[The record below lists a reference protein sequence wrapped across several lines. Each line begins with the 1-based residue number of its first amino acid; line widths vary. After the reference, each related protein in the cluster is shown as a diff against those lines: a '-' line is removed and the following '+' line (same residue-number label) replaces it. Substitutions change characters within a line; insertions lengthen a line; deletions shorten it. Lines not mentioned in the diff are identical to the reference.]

1 MSFISNNDSHSKPLV
16 ITRQFND
23 IDAYAEAI
31 KPLNVTSNQL
41 TPGLFVGSINFADFR
56 GLKFTQVN
64 HNQGFRA
71 EGPKSLHDLVFAISL
86 KFGET
91 QVLSHGC
98 PIKKQDIFGF
108 DRERE
113 TDIITTKDAHIVMA
127 SVDLL
132 IFQSLA
138 EQMGYDLGE
147 KFLKQNLIRLHP
159 SSLRHL
165 RVYYQQIAQMLIE
178 EPSLLT
184 QTQMQSLIMEDFLPL
199 LINTLG
205 KSRLQNRHS
214 PKTFQRFSLVKKA
227 EEIAK
232 SCSDRPL
239 TLQQLCDELGTS
251 SSALYY
257 GFQDIFGLSPMA
269 YLKIQRLNG
278 VRRTLRDSYSEITTV
293 MQVAHQWG
301 FWNAGHFSKD
311 YKEMFGELPSE
322 TLRSYAF

>member
-1 MSFISNNDSHSKPLV
+1 MSVISNNDSHPKPLV

-71 EGPKSLHDLVFAISL
+71 EGPKSPRDLTFAISL

-113 TDIITTKDAHIVMA
+113 TDIVTKKDAHIVMA

-165 RVYYQQIAQMLIE
+165 RAYYQQIAQMLIE
-178 EPSLLT
+178 EPSLLM
-184 QTQMQSLIMEDFLPL
+184 QTQMQSLIVEDFLPL

-205 KSRLQNRHS
+205 KSALQNRAQS
-214 PKTFQRFSLVKKA
+214 KNFSAFLPCQ
-227 EEIAK
+227 K
-232 SCSDRPL
+232 S
-239 TLQQLCDELGTS
+239 
-251 SSALYY
+251 
-257 GFQDIFGLSPMA
+257 
-269 YLKIQRLNG
+269 
-278 VRRTLRDSYSEITTV
+278 RR
-293 MQVAHQWG
+293 
-301 FWNAGHFSKD
+301 D
-311 YKEMFGELPSE
+311 YKVL
-322 TLRSYAF
+322 